1 MFRFSPSWTKRQRSG
16 GQTVAETPIS
26 SSYSMLGFR
35 QINPE
40 PRPPFKS
47 NSCKTNLCFTLPDFG
62 VQTKGVCTP
71 SLRYA
76 GPLSLTST
84 LLILDPE
91 CASAHQLISCR
102 TGPGCLSITQ
112 RLPACHSLVHQLLLC
127 INAAW
132 DDDAQNST
140 QGSSWAAHSS
150 RGEALRRQ
158 LSSRDSNRRPE
169 PEIAMIV

>member
-91 CASAHQLISCR
+91 CASAHQLPDR
-102 TGPGCLSITQ
+102 TWLPEYHSTAACVSLSGAPTV
-112 RLPACHSLVHQLLLC
+112 AVH
-127 INAAW
+127 
-132 DDDAQNST
+132 
-140 QGSSWAAHSS
+140 
-150 RGEALRRQ
+150 
-158 LSSRDSNRRPE
+158 
-169 PEIAMIV
+169 